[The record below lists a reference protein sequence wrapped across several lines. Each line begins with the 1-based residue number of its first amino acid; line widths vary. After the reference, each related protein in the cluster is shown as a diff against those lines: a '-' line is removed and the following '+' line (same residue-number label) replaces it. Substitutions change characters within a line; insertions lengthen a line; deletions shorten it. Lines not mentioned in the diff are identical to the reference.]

1 MAVREAS
8 QDKREED
15 SRQNPEHTGVTKD
28 TASTPGYFRLFL
40 PGLAARYIPRWL
52 VGAENDVGI
61 FGWLFANKTK
71 GESQSIIESLEPGAD
86 AAKRADGLKRLEA
99 IGYKGKFSSPQEAYN
114 NAVNNRA
121 TLANIDTRLRGHGI
135 DVSETLAS
143 TEKYASAISR
153 GEEIERELSRATTHH
168 DNWEDFKSG
177 VKNTI
182 RKQHS
187 NRMLDRILG
196 GGSAGLTSFYAYR
209 VSSDIRKVFAETVA
223 YETGKDPKDVTVKDF
238 WNSDNVLVKA
248 TVKNFLLKNLFRYAT
263 DAVFF
268 VGDIL
273 RMTRLTKLNPW
284 FKNASNLPY
293 TDLGVGVKGA
303 TLLVEINNK
312 ENTAFEYLVQ
322 LIDSKLNPTRGIGD
336 QIKSSELID
345 LYQKWAKQVD
355 PKAAFTD
362 ATIHQNRDDLD
373 WGKAH
378 VVFNRIADLM
388 NATYKYK
395 HGEEIPVSGN
405 ETANLALPK
414 YLYLLGHSLIDT
426 HNLERTLA
434 YVEVANHYGI
444 EEVKNMQAMCR
455 RNMPLEQVLERY
467 PAVDKSRLKFAKQEA
482 VAVAAAQPTP
492 EPEKT
497 PVPISFFPAK
507 ESSFTH
513 SNENQPTTQIAADT
527 VEKTQQQSTE
537 RQIS

>member
-1 MAVREAS
+1 MVVREAS

-15 SRQNPEHTGVTKD
+15 SRLNPEHTGVTKD

-52 VGAENDVGI
+52 VGAEKDVGI
-61 FGWLFANKTK
+61 FGWLFKNQANAKAD
-71 GESQSIIESLEPGAD
+71 IIIN
-86 AAKRADGLKRLEA
+86 AAKHPLKSAEQYAKAEELIDD
-99 IGYKGKFSSPQEAYN
+99 IGYKGGENTPKQALRIA
-114 NAVNNRA
+114 AVDRDNSEFYGSKLKA
-121 TLANIDTRLRGHGI
+121 KGI
-135 DVSETLAS
+135 DIETESLDRLLAANSE
-143 TEKYASAISR
+143 
-153 GEEIERELSRATTHH
+153 ERELITKATTHH
-168 DNWEDFKSG
+168 HRWESFKTG
-177 VKNTI
+177 VNSAFK
-182 RKQHS
+182 RQSSDKA
-187 NRMLDRILG
+187 LDRGLG
-196 GGSAGLTSFYAYR
+196 VGSAALTSFYAYR

-223 YETGKDPKDVTVKDF
+223 YETGKDPKDVTMRDF
-238 WNSDNVLVKA
+238 WNSDNVLVKS
-248 TVKNFLLKNLFRYAT
+248 TVKNFIWKNLYRYAT

-268 VGDIL
+268 LGDIL
-273 RMTRLTKLNPW
+273 RMTRLTKVNPW
-284 FKNASNLPY
+284 FKNASNLPF
-293 TDLGVGVKGA
+293 TDLGVGVKGF

-312 ENTAFEYLVQ
+312 DTTSLEYLLQ
-322 LIDSKLNPTRGIGD
+322 LIDSKLNPARGIGE

-355 PKAAFTD
+355 PKVAFTD

-395 HGEEIPVSGN
+395 HGDEVAVSGN
-405 ETANLALPK
+405 DTANLALPK
-414 YLYLLGHSLIDT
+414 YLYLLGHGLIDT

-444 EEVKNMQAMCR
+444 EEVKSMQALCK

-482 VAVAAAQPTP
+482 AVVTAAQPIP

-497 PVPISFFPAK
+497 PVPVSFFPAK
-507 ESSFTH
+507 ETSFTH
-513 SNENQPTTQIAADT
+513 SNENQPTTKIAADT
-527 VEKTQQQSTE
+527 VEKAEQQQSTE